1 MTSNKCR
8 MGLSMAMAWI
18 LIFLLPVFAGAVQV
32 QGMGADRDHALT
44 NALQV
49 AVEQVVGVTVK
60 SSTDVVDFQVIKDEI
75 VTHSKG
81 YVKSYKIL
89 EETKEADG
97 GFTVVVD
104 AQVDAGQ
111 IENHAQTLEILM
123 KMAGHPRIL
132 VFGDDSDI
140 DAVPAGTEIF
150 EPLVAAVAKVF
161 RDKFRFE
168 VVDWPLM
175 KTRFKDLPGKL
186 DKNVAVANRS
196 RLQADYYVSVEL
208 EMIPDMA
215 GKSADL
221 NLDLKGV
228 RISDGHLLG
237 QSTRKA
243 GSISLV
249 GLKQAQQYR
258 KAVATASE
266 DVFIAA
272 ADVATALV
280 GELQA
285 EVEKGTGFRYTLG
298 FYEFPDQ
305 DLLEQEVAALN
316 GYVRHDVDKAD
327 SVNFKISYW
336 SNLKGSALAQAIQDI
351 MKKHGYKVLFK
362 QDGRTL
368 KFKWENPE
376 GF

>member
-1 MTSNKCR
+1 MNSNKWS
-8 MGLSMAMAWI
+8 MGLCAAMVWMS
-18 LIFLLPVFAGAVQV
+18 IFLLPVFARAVQV
-32 QGMGADRDHALT
+32 QGMGVDRDHALT

-81 YVKSYKIL
+81 YVKSYKII
-89 EETKEADG
+89 EEIKEADG
-97 GFTVVVD
+97 GFRLTVD

-111 IENHAQTLEILM
+111 IETHAQTLEILM

-132 VFGDDSDI
+132 VFGEDSDI
-140 DAVPAGTEIF
+140 NAVPSGTEIF
-150 EPLVAAVAKVF
+150 DPLVASVSEVF

-175 KTRFKDLPGKL
+175 RARFKDLPGKL
-186 DKNVAVANRS
+186 DKDVAIANRS

-208 EMIPDMA
+208 EMIPDMVA
-215 GKSADL
+215 KSAGL

-237 QSTRKA
+237 QSTRDV
-243 GSISLV
+243 GSISLA

-258 KAVATASE
+258 RAVSTASE

-280 GELQA
+280 KELQS
-285 EVEKGTGFRYTLG
+285 EVDRGTGFRYTLG
-298 FYEFPDQ
+298 FFDFPDT
-305 DLLEQEVAALN
+305 DLLEREVAALN
-316 GYVRHDVDKAD
+316 GYVRHEVDKVDA
-327 SVNFKISYW
+327 VNFKISYW
-336 SNLKGSALAQAIQDI
+336 SNLQGSALAQAIGDV
-351 MKKHGYKVLFK
+351 MHKHGYKVLFK

>member
-1 MTSNKCR
+1 
-8 MGLSMAMAWI
+8 MAMAWI
-18 LIFLLPVFAGAVQV
+18 CVLLLPALAGAVQV
-32 QGMGADRDHALT
+32 QGMGVDRDHALT

-49 AVEQVVGVTVK
+49 AVEQVVGVMVK

-81 YVKSYKIL
+81 YVKSYKII

-97 GFTVVVD
+97 GFRVVVD

-111 IENHAQTLEILM
+111 IETHAQTLEILM

-132 VFGDDSDI
+132 VFGEDSDI
-140 DAVPAGTEIF
+140 NAVPSGTEIF
-150 EPLVAAVAKVF
+150 DPLAAAVSDVF
-161 RDKFRFE
+161 REKFRFE

-175 KTRFKDLPGKL
+175 RARFKDLPGKL
-186 DKNVAVANRS
+186 DKDVAIANRS

-208 EMIPDMA
+208 EMVPDIA
-215 GKSADL
+215 GTSAGL

-237 QSTRKA
+237 QSTRDA
-243 GSISLV
+243 GSISLA

-258 KAVATASE
+258 KAVSTASE

-280 GELQA
+280 KELQS
-285 EVEKGTGFRYTLG
+285 EVDRGTGFRYTLG
-298 FYEFPDQ
+298 FFDFPDN
-305 DLLEQEVAALN
+305 DLLEREMAALN
-316 GYVRHDVDKAD
+316 GYVRHEVDKAD
-327 SVNFKISYW
+327 AVNFKISYW
-336 SNLKGSALAQAIQDI
+336 SNLQGSALAQAIQDVLH
-351 MKKHGYKVLFK
+351 KHGYKVLFK

-368 KFKWENPE
+368 KFKWEHPE

>member
-1 MTSNKCR
+1 MNSNKWS
-8 MGLSMAMAWI
+8 MGLCAAMVWMS
-18 LIFLLPVFAGAVQV
+18 IFLLPVFARAVQV
-32 QGMGADRDHALT
+32 QGMGVDRDHALT

-81 YVKSYKIL
+81 YVKSYKII
-89 EETKEADG
+89 EEIKEADG
-97 GFTVVVD
+97 GFRLTVD

-111 IENHAQTLEILM
+111 IETHAQTLEILM
-123 KMAGHPRIL
+123 KMAGHPRML
-132 VFGDDSDI
+132 VFGEDSDI
-140 DAVPAGTEIF
+140 NAVPSGTEIF
-150 EPLVAAVAKVF
+150 DPLVAAVSEVF

-175 KTRFKDLPGKL
+175 RARFKDLPGKL
-186 DKNVAVANRS
+186 NKDVAIANRS

-208 EMIPDMA
+208 EMVPDMSE
-215 GKSADL
+215 KSAGL

-237 QSTRKA
+237 QSTRDV
-243 GSISLV
+243 GSISLA

-258 KAVATASE
+258 RAVSTASE

-280 GELQA
+280 KELQS
-285 EVEKGTGFRYTLG
+285 EVDRGTGFRYTLG
-298 FYEFPDQ
+298 FFDFPDT
-305 DLLEQEVAALN
+305 DLLEREVAALN
-316 GYVRHDVDKAD
+316 GYVRHEVDKVDA
-327 SVNFKISYW
+327 VNFKISYW
-336 SNLKGSALAQAIQDI
+336 SNLQGSALAQAIGDV
-351 MKKHGYKVLFK
+351 MHKHGYKVLFK